1 MKRKVQQRATGE
13 ALRQHWNLGV
23 SIGEAQR
30 VRMTIKP
37 ISHGQ
42 AMLQH
47 SPSLPTSDHCK
58 LYACVVSII
67 EFIWDFMQPQKQR
80 VHCMF
85 SLALDR
91 PGGHVVRVDP
101 QQALQFELQLPR
113 QHLPVAVSKRSH
125 SVPLMSKLMISV
137 PSILCP
143 SSRMTLLST
152 MFLMWVFGES
162 ALTLASAS
170 IIE

>member
-1 MKRKVQQRATGE
+1 
-13 ALRQHWNLGV
+13 
-23 SIGEAQR
+23 
-30 VRMTIKP
+30 
-37 ISHGQ
+37 
-42 AMLQH
+42 
-47 SPSLPTSDHCK
+47 
-58 LYACVVSII
+58 
-67 EFIWDFMQPQKQR
+67 
-80 VHCMF
+80 MF

-113 QHLPVAVSKRSH
+113 QHLLVAVSKRSH
-125 SVPLMSKLMISV
+125 SEPLMSKLMISV
-137 PSILCP
+137 SSSLCP